1 MRPVSSLSR
10 SHSHLPQLV
19 SQSLRFIST
28 AIRIGHYK
36 DLFGSRET
44 ITNLVQ
50 GIVVPN
56 VGLRGTSRPYPSPL
70 GPLHTQHPDTAPP
83 EHEIEQFED
92 DPLEYIRLDL
102 AVPSLGG
109 AGVSTDTLTRR
120 QAAAEVLRA
129 LVSSGYESETTEI
142 AGAWIGKGLQDYAA
156 NPAENWRA
164 KDAAIYIMTAVATRG
179 STTQV
184 RGFSWTGGDVMWKAD
199 DAWLA

>member
-1 MRPVSSLSR
+1 M
-10 SHSHLPQLV
+10 
-19 SQSLRFIST
+19 
-28 AIRIGHYK
+28 
-36 DLFGSRET
+36 
-44 ITNLVQ
+44 
-50 GIVVPN
+50 
-56 VGLRGTSRPYPSPL
+56 
-70 GPLHTQHPDTAPP
+70 
-83 EHEIEQFED
+83 
-92 DPLEYIRLDL
+92 
-102 AVPSLGG
+102 
-109 AGVSTDTLTRR
+109 STDTLTRR

>member
-1 MRPVSSLSR
+1 MSGSEVGPLSLS
-10 SHSHLPQLV
+10 
-19 SQSLRFIST
+19 ST
-28 AIRIGHYK
+28 
-36 DLFGSRET
+36 S
-44 ITNLVQ
+44 N
-50 GIVVPN
+50 
-56 VGLRGTSRPYPSPL
+56 PL
-70 GPLHTQHPDTAPP
+70 TRHPEP

-184 RGFSWTGGDVMWKAD
+184 RGFLWTGGDVRMWSAD